1 MRAQPR
7 SMQSDRMRDR
17 CETRA
22 LHSRRACCWC
32 SWSMRM
38 GWTRASEL
46 GECAMAEPAVELTRD
61 DMRTIGQLSIP
72 QDLQDICDK
81 QRMAL
86 LIYDMQQGICRQL
99 PDAPAIV
106 DKVRRVLDAARAAGL
121 RVAHTRHLSLP
132 TAWMG
137 SFQYRMTMAWQ
148 QVSDPEAVQPW
159 FLRDT
164 PAFGIV
170 EALAP
175 LPNEAIFDKLA
186 MSAFE
191 GTPLAFALRDCGI
204 VAVAIAGI
212 ALEVGIEPT
221 VRHAADLGII
231 PVLIADAC
239 GSGDAAA
246 GRRSLESLRFAGDAI
261 IATTE
266 EFCQAVGHS

>member
-1 MRAQPR
+1 MR
-7 SMQSDRMRDR
+7 
-17 CETRA
+17 
-22 LHSRRACCWC
+22 H
-32 SWSMRM
+32 
-38 GWTRASEL
+38 
-46 GECAMAEPAVELTRD
+46 
-61 DMRTIGQLSIP
+61 IGQLSIP
-72 QDLQDICDK
+72 QDLQDICTA

-86 LIYDMQQGICRQL
+86 LIYDMQEGITRQL
-99 PDAPAIV
+99 SDAPAII
-106 DKVRRVLDAARAAGL
+106 DRVKRALEAARVAGM
-121 RVAHTRHLSLP
+121 RVVYTRHMSLP
-132 TAWMG
+132 ITWMG
-137 SFQYRMTMAWQ
+137 SFQFRMAMAWQ

-164 PAFGIV
+164 PGFRII

-175 LPNEAIFDKLA
+175 RPTEAVFDKLA

-204 VAVAIAGI
+204 VAIAIAGI
-212 ALEVGIEPT
+212 ALEIGIEPT

-261 IATTE
+261 ITTTE
-266 EFCQAVGHS
+266 EFCQAVAPGEQRVANP